1 MKKAIKWTCLVS
13 LLIGCLASCTE
24 NITSYSTIYN
34 EKEGCT
40 SELES
45 FVNQQIIHF
54 NLSNGAN
61 VSKETAIKNFDN
73 FVNNLENEIEDRKYP
88 IFKNTSII
96 LSLHWYDSI
105 IKETKLNLQQNT
117 PNTVVITAEV
127 TIEHLSGNSE
137 AFIHE
142 YGKKLNDIGL
152 LTENNSYYL
161 YYGEFATYNEANE
174 HFNEMNKEGLLD
186 VVKLQHYLRSLA
198 GFDYTGK
205 ITINYLIFDGNEA
218 PKGSAVISSG
228 DNPEHTKILYDNYK
242 SYNGWIHVNIQ
253 E

>member
-73 FVNNLENEIEDRKYP
+73 FVNNIEAYRQKSEELYKGTKYP
-88 IFKNTSII
+88 ALFYSF
-96 LSLHWYDSI
+96 
-105 IKETKLNLQQNT
+105 
-117 PNTVVITAEV
+117 
-127 TIEHLSGNSE
+127 HL
-137 AFIHE
+137 
-142 YGKKLNDIGL
+142 
-152 LTENNSYYL
+152 
-161 YYGEFATYNEANE
+161 
-174 HFNEMNKEGLLD
+174 
-186 VVKLQHYLRSLA
+186 
-198 GFDYTGK
+198 
-205 ITINYLIFDGNEA
+205 
-218 PKGSAVISSG
+218 
-228 DNPEHTKILYDNYK
+228 
-242 SYNGWIHVNIQ
+242 
-253 E
+253 